1 MLIRIKS
8 IDTPELLG
16 KCLAEKEAARAT
28 NNSVLPSTMAAKKY
42 LGASW
47 KGAVNCPGE
56 SA

>member
-1 MLIRIKS
+1 MPIRIKG
-8 IDTPELLG
+8 IDTPELRG
-16 KCLAEKEAARAT
+16 KCLSEKEAARAA

-47 KGAVNCPGE
+47 NGAVNCPGE